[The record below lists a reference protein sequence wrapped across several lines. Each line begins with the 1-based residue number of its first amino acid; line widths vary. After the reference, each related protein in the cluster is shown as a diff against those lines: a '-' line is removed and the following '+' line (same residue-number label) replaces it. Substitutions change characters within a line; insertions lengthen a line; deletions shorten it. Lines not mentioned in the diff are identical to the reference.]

1 VTLPYAITGARD
13 ARWLPS
19 GTPIYYTPEQ
29 PYSVIVWVD
38 RQGIARAKDG
48 ETGKIIAESTD
59 HASVIQAAVYSVGPL
74 GGTVLLRKGT
84 YLIKRPITFPVV
96 TRVRI
101 KGELSFHPT
110 RSTVLKVDAAFPNE
124 RYIFECTRQS
134 TTEFNATIEIEDLH
148 VWNPNWNS
156 IRAGFL
162 LWDGAAGGFFGGPK
176 IRRCYAHYM
185 WRGIHLRGDADYG
198 VITDF
203 FYNVPRAD
211 VTVDAALIAE
221 AYSATVFPAPFIVH
235 RMMAEIMGS
244 ASNAI
249 RIDGSSFH
257 LRDVFIFGGAAAG
270 KYDNFSDAAI
280 RLGASLGA
288 WSCYLDG
295 IHISDVSGEQTALVL
310 DGVDASNPLTRNNRI
325 VFTSMVAKYV
335 RFMNNAFNN
344 VVVVRQSPN
353 SVPVIDDAG
362 AGPGNTVIVEPGSRL
377 WSQSEA
383 GKITATKCRV
393 VDLRPGASA
402 AGAATIPAGST
413 SVTVNHGLLAA
424 PSKVLVTPTANVGAV
439 WVESITSTSFT
450 IRCSTAPSADTTVY
464 WYAEL

>member
-1 VTLPYAITGARD
+1 MCPDIPVFSLTQTQV
-13 ARWLPS
+13 PS
-19 GTPIYYTPEQ
+19 I
-29 PYSVIVWVD
+29 IVWVD
-38 RQGIARAKDG
+38 DSGVAHARDTK
-48 ETGKIIAESTD
+48 TGNIIAESSD
-59 HASVIQAAVYSVGPL
+59 HASVVQAAVNSVGPL
-74 GGTVLLRKGT
+74 GGTVLLRRGT
-84 YLIKRPITFPVV
+84 YLIKRPITFADE
-96 TRVRI
+96 TRVRV
-101 KGELSFHPT
+101 KGELGYSHL
-110 RSTVLKVDAAFPNE
+110 RSTVLRVDASFPDQ
-124 RYIFECTRQS
+124 RYVFECVRQS
-134 TTEFNATIEIEDLH
+134 TARYNATIEIEDLH
-148 VWNPNWNS
+148 IWNPNWS
-156 IRAGFL
+156 SVRAGFL
-162 LWDGAAGGFFGGPK
+162 LWDGIIPGTFGGPK

-203 FYNVPRAD
+203 IYEAPRTD

-221 AYSATVFPAPFIVH
+221 AYSATQFTAPFAAH
-235 RMMAEIMGS
+235 RMIVLIFGTAN
-244 ASNAI
+244 NAI

-257 LRDVFIFGGAAAG
+257 IRDVFIFGGTAANNPN
-270 KYDNFSDAAI
+270 NFSDAAI

-424 PSKVLVTPTANVGAV
+424 PSKVLVTPAGNLGAV

-450 IRCSTAPSADTTVY
+450 IRCSTAPAADTVVY
-464 WYAEL
+464 WYAEI